1 MRAKRKVKTLE
12 IENKFLRNGV
22 VSKQN
27 LIDSLLEHN

>member
-1 MRAKRKVKTLE
+1 MCAKKKVKSQE
-12 IENKFLRNGV
+12 VENKFFRNDA